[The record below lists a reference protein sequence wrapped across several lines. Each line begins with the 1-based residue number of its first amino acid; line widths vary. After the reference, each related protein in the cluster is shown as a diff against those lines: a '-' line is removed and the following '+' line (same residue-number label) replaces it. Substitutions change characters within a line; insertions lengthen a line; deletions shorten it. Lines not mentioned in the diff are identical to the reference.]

1 LVIKTKYSLFRIV
14 LVLAIIF
21 NIALPKGGFDVV
33 GIPITWGYIIL
44 FVIIFFTLLKGLLL
58 TKIGTYRFQA
68 YLLSLPFTICFIS
81 YLFYVEKFSLGGG
94 FLISCIIS
102 FVFFP
107 MIFLLFFEEW
117 IKKIIKDFDFFH
129 KILLRTILFISVFG
143 IILFFYKIITGV
155 AFEIPYLTVNIKDYG
170 LLNSKHNN
178 RGGGIF
184 KLISTYSNGNIF
196 GVCMLFLLPFT
207 KNHKWHKTFLKL
219 AMILTLSR
227 TVWAGLIIY
236 EIISYRKHFVKM
248 ALTGSGVAIALV
260 FVLVFV
266 LGKDMSYLLDPTLG
280 GRLNGS
286 FFQKIHLF
294 FYDLD
299 FKGIAEMTYKGILEQ
314 MGIVGFILFII
325 HFFSSLIVNQFYKLS
340 QYQNEYQK
348 QLKVGIL
355 TYLIVA
361 FVDGAYVLIPVS
373 LFLWFFNSLILT
385 KQLKENEEG

>member
-1 LVIKTKYSLFRIV
+1 MIIKTKYSLFRIV
-14 LVLAIIF
+14 LVLAVIF

-44 FVIIFFTLLKGLLL
+44 FFIVFFTLFRSLLL
-58 TKIGTYRFQA
+58 TKIGTYRLQA
-68 YLLSLPFTICFIS
+68 YLLSLPFTICFIF
-81 YLFYVEKFSLGGG
+81 YLFYVKKFSLGGG
-94 FLISCIIS
+94 FLISCILS

-143 IILFFYKIITGV
+143 VLLFFYKIITGV

-178 RGGGIF
+178 RGDGIF

-196 GVCMLFLLPFT
+196 GVCMFFLLPFT
-207 KNHKWHKTFLKL
+207 KNHKWHKIFLKL

-248 ALTGSGVAIALV
+248 ALIGSGVVITLV
-260 FVLVFV
+260 SVMVFV
-266 LGKDMSYLLDPTLG
+266 LGKDMSYLLDPTLN

-299 FKGIAEMTYKGILEQ
+299 FKGITEMTYKSILEQ
-314 MGIVGFILFII
+314 MGIVGFVLFVV
-325 HFFSSLIVNQFYKLS
+325 HFFSSLFVNQFYKLS

-355 TYLIVA
+355 TYLIAA

-385 KQLKENEEG
+385 KKLKENE